1 MLVSTAITLMSSWL
15 DDPNNGYFTQAN
27 CITWLNLA
35 QRHVQNELLQA
46 GNNWYVKP
54 VETTLVVGQSDYL
67 LPLDFIQEHRIE
79 IVLNDYG
86 TPNENCQAITPITIN
101 QQDMVSRRLGNPT
114 NYYFKK
120 DRMTIS
126 PTPQTANVMRLYYS
140 PRVTDVTLTSD
151 SLDVPEQ
158 FAEYVCLTATFD
170 GFIKDDRVPD
180 NLVLKKNRYEEMIKK
195 MAVDR
200 INDIPRQVVN
210 VMDFDNYNFY

>member
-1 MLVSTAITLMSSWL
+1 MLVSTASTIISTWL
-15 DDPNNGYFTQAN
+15 DDPNNGYFTTATI
-27 CITWLNLA
+27 ITWLNLA

-46 GNNWYVKP
+46 GNNWYLKP
-54 VETTLVVGQSDYL
+54 VETTLIPGQSDYL
-67 LPLDFIQEHRIE
+67 FPLDFLQEHRLE
-79 IVLNDYG
+79 VVLSDYG
-86 TPNENCQAITPITIN
+86 TPNENCQAITPITLN

-120 DRMTIS
+120 DRLVVS
-126 PTPQTANVMRLYYS
+126 PTPQFSNILRLHYS
-140 PRVTDVTLTSD
+140 PRTIDVTVSTD

-158 FAEYVCLTATFD
+158 FAEYACLTAAFD
-170 GFIKDDRVPD
+170 GFIKDDRAPD